1 MAKVL
6 EMRAITKQFPRVL
19 ANDKVDFDLEQGE
32 IHALV
37 GENGSGK
44 STLMSILYGLY
55 QKDGGEI
62 IVRGQ
67 PVEITEPR
75 QAIDLKIGMV
85 FQHFMLIEPLT
96 VAENIVLGSEI
107 RKGPFLN
114 HKKMV
119 AEVERLSQEY
129 GLQIDPEARIA
140 DLSVGLQQRV
150 EILKALYRGA
160 EILVLDEPTAVL
172 TPQEVEDLFQVLRTL
187 KSKGTSIVFITH
199 KIKEVLAVSDRVSV
213 LRRGK
218 KVGTKLTKDTNE
230 QELAE
235 MMVGRVVLLRVEK
248 GPANPGPEVLRLD
261 GVTVKDQFGQVK
273 VNNVSLSVRRC
284 EALVIAVV

>member
-1 MAKVL
+1 
-6 EMRAITKQFPRVL
+6 
-19 ANDKVDFDLEQGE
+19 
-32 IHALV
+32 
-37 GENGSGK
+37 
-44 STLMSILYGLY
+44 
-55 QKDGGEI
+55 
-62 IVRGQ
+62 
-67 PVEITEPR
+67 
-75 QAIDLKIGMV
+75 
-85 FQHFMLIEPLT
+85 
-96 VAENIVLGSEI
+96 
-107 RKGPFLN
+107 LN

-119 AEVERLSQEY
+119 AEVSASPRSTDCRSIPRPGSLIFPWPAAE
-129 GLQIDPEARIA
+129 GGDP
-140 DLSVGLQQRV
+140 Q
-150 EILKALYRGA
+150 ALYRGA

-235 MMVGRVVLLRVEK
+235 MMVARVVLLRVEK

-273 VNNVSLSVRRC
+273 VNNVSLSVRRAKC
-284 EALVIAVV
+284 WALRSGGQRPV

>member
-44 STLMSILYGLY
+44 STPMSILYGLY

-75 QAIDLKIGMV
+75 QSIDLKIGMV
-85 FQHFMLIEPLT
+85 FQHYMLIDHLT
-96 VAENIVLGSEI
+96 VAENIVLVS
-107 RKGPFLN
+107 
-114 HKKMV
+114 
-119 AEVERLSQEY
+119 
-129 GLQIDPEARIA
+129 
-140 DLSVGLQQRV
+140 

-235 MMVGRVVLLRVEK
+235 MMVGRVVVLRVEK

-273 VNNVSLSVRRC
+273 VNNVSLSVRRG
-284 EALVIAVV
+284 EVLVIAGG